1 MVKIAILDSGKIT
14 ASTLAKQSFAN
25 LWNLINNRSNVP
37 NPNDITGEIKF
48 VYRRMPILGRNFNG
62 YPFIVVSRTKP
73 KRVKGSVDMTNSFMN
88 YDAFIG
94 VYSQDRDS
102 NSSGDPSAADEVDDI
117 TDDIQA
123 TLNNVSNRKTLITQ
137 GMAHLEYDIESDEDE
152 VDGKIVFVS
161 EFDIRFINNFQNTG

>member
-1 MVKIAILDSGKIT
+1 VGEFIDKISQEHLMDLSDPTKHRWGRAIPQT
-14 ASTLAKQSFAN
+14 
-25 LWNLINNRSNVP
+25 
-37 NPNDITGEIKF
+37 
-48 VYRRMPILGRNFNG
+48 
-62 YPFIVVSRTKP
+62 
-73 KRVKGSVDMTNSFMN
+73 
-88 YDAFIG
+88 
-94 VYSQDRDS
+94 
-102 NSSGDPSAADEVDDI
+102 ADEVVDI